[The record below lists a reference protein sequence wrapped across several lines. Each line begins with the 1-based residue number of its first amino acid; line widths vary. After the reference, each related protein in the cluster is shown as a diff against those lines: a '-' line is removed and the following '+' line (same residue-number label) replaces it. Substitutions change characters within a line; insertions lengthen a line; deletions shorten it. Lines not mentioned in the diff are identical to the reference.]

1 MDLTNAQD
9 EVTKL
14 KGVWTRTM
22 KEDTYKH
29 LDFIVVNFEAH
40 TLKQWETIHANLAK
54 VFYYD
59 PTVKVKMV
67 ENYVKGTSI
76 IY

>member
-1 MDLTNAQD
+1 VSLDKNH
-9 EVTKL
+9 
-14 KGVWTRTM
+14 
-22 KEDTYKH
+22 DTYKH
-29 LDFIVVNFEAH
+29 LDFIVVNFKAH
-40 TLKQWETIHANLAK
+40 TLNQWETIHVDLAK

-67 ENYVKGTSI
+67 GAYVKGTSI

>member
-1 MDLTNAQD
+1 M
-9 EVTKL
+9 
-14 KGVWTRTM
+14 RTM

-29 LDFIVVNFEAH
+29 LDFIVVNFKVH
-40 TLKQWETIHANLAK
+40 TLKQWETIQTDLAK

-67 ENYVKGTSI
+67 
-76 IY
+76 